1 MLKNDI
7 FFNVFLGKAKRGWT
21 HITWTWGAAEAAGTT
36 SLRAGKEK
44 PPQKRPWNGARV
56 WFFKKC
62 NSDFSILSNFCRIET
77 YCVFD
82 GLDEEMILIGMATRR
97 SILSPT
103 SECIKATVDSS
114 IGFQISIPERGVAFQ
129 QQLLSIPTRTT
140 GKLFESGW
148 LHTNAFKNAN
158 EGFMAN
164 QWQLSNWSWF
174 SLE

>member
-1 MLKNDI
+1 MKFLYVFRKGEKRLNAYYVNVRSCGGSRNNFATSRKRETTLKEAVKWSTGM
-7 FFNVFLGKAKRGWT
+7 VFL
-21 HITWTWGAAEAAGTT
+21 
-36 SLRAGKEK
+36 
-44 PPQKRPWNGARV
+44 
-56 WFFKKC
+56 KC
-62 NSDFSILSNFCRIET
+62 NLDFSILSNFCRIET

-129 QQLLSIPTRTT
+129 QQLLSSPTRTT

-148 LHTNAFKNAN
+148 LHANAFKNVN